1 MQKIIRLHSLTTDVI
16 IFTIENG
23 QLKILLI
30 KRAHDPFKNKWAL
43 PGGFIDN
50 NEGSQD
56 AAFRVLKNKAGL
68 KNVYLEQLYTF
79 DGSGRDPRGRVCT
92 VVYFALVLLEDIKFE
107 SGKKLQTPVF
117 YPVNKLPQLAFDH
130 KKIVIYAIKRLRSKL
145 EYTNAVYA
153 LLPKTFTFNQLQTA
167 YEAIFGKNMDKRNFR
182 KKFSMLKLIKP
193 TKKTLTGNRQR
204 PARLY
209 YFINPKPA
217 ELKKFF

>member
-130 KKIVIYAIKRLRSKL
+130 KKIVI
-145 EYTNAVYA
+145 
-153 LLPKTFTFNQLQTA
+153 
-167 YEAIFGKNMDKRNFR
+167 
-182 KKFSMLKLIKP
+182 
-193 TKKTLTGNRQR
+193 
-204 PARLY
+204 
-209 YFINPKPA
+209 
-217 ELKKFF
+217 

>member
-130 KKIVIYAIKRLRSKL
+130 KKIVTYAIKRLRSKL

-153 LLPKTFTFNQLQTA
+153 LLPKTFTFNQLQTT

-193 TKKTLTGNRQR
+193 TKKILTGNRQR

-209 YFINPKPA
+209 YFINRKPA